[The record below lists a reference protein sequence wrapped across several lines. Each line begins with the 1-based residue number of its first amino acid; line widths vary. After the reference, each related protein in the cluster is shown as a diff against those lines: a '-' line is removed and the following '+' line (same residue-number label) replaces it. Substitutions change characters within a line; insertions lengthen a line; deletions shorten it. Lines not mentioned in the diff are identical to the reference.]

1 MVVVRHDGLNTGELR
16 QLAAETVRA
25 LGSGVVGLVGSSNG
39 KAAIAVAVSK
49 DVVARGAAA
58 DAIGRPAATLL
69 DGNISK
75 GAELAVG
82 GGKNAAALDDARSR
96 HRLAAS
102 RRPSGGQ

>member
-1 MVVVRHDGLNTGELR
+1 MSSVWS
-16 QLAAETVRA
+16 AAA
-25 LGSGVVGLVGSSNG
+25 NG

-69 DGNISK
+69 GGNIGK

-82 GGKNAAALDDARSR
+82 GGKNAAAIDDA
-96 HRLAAS
+96 LASLREQAAEW
-102 RRPSGGQ
+102 RQ